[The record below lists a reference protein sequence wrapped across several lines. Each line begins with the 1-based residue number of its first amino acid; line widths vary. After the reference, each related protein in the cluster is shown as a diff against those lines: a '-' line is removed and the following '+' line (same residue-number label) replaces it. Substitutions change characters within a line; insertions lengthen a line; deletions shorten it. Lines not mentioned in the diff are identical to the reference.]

1 MRVLVTGAGGML
13 GRDAVRACELRGHR
27 VLGLT
32 HAELDIDDGPAVDAA
47 VARVRPDAVVNC
59 AAWTDVDGAEKHE
72 TDALRI
78 NSEAAG
84 VVAAAAASV
93 GATVVYPSS
102 DYVFDGNRAVPYVE
116 SDLTAPLSSYGRSKL
131 AGETST
137 QVANERHMI
146 VRSSWLYGAGGR
158 NFVETMLALG
168 AEQPEVLVVSDQV
181 GCPTYTAHL
190 AASIAELVEGEAFG
204 IHHIAGAGSCSWYDF
219 AQEIFDQSGTDC
231 RVMAATT
238 EMLARSAKRPAYSV
252 LGSER
257 SDARAL
263 PSWKQGLAA
272 YLAER
277 EALEVGAR

>member
-13 GRDAVRACELRGHR
+13 GRDVVRACELRGHR

-59 AAWTDVDGAEKHE
+59 AAWTDVDGAEQHE

-168 AEQPEVLVVSDQV
+168 ADQPEVLVVSDQV

-190 AASIAELVEGEAFG
+190 AASIAELIEGEAYG
-204 IHHIAGAGSCSWYDF
+204 IHHIAGGGSCSWYDF

-238 EMLARSAKRPAYSV
+238 EMLARSATRPAYSV

>member
-13 GRDAVRACELRGHR
+13 GRDVVHACELRGHR
-27 VLGLT
+27 VLGLSR
-32 HAELDIDDGPAVDAA
+32 AELDIGDGPAVDAA

-59 AAWTDVDGAEKHE
+59 AAWTDVDGAEDHE
-72 TDALRI
+72 AEALRI

-84 VVAAAAASV
+84 VVAAAAAGV
-93 GATVVYPSS
+93 GASVLYPSS
-102 DYVFDGNRAVPYVE
+102 DYVFDGNKERPYVE
-116 SDLTAPLSSYGRSKL
+116 SDLTGPLSAYGRTKL

-168 AEQPEVLVVSDQV
+168 ADQPEVLVVSDQV

-190 AASIAELVEGEAFG
+190 AASIAELIEGDSYG
-204 IHHIAGAGSCSWYDF
+204 IHHVAGGGSCSWYEF
-219 AQEIFDQSGTDC
+219 AQEIFDQSGVDC

-238 EMLARSAKRPAYSV
+238 DMLARKATRPAYSV
-252 LGSER
+252 LGSGR
-257 SDARAL
+257 ADARAL

>member
-1 MRVLVTGAGGML
+1 ML
-13 GRDAVRACELRGHR
+13 GRDVVRACELRSHR

-32 HAELDIDDGPAVDAA
+32 HAELDIADGPAVDATI
-47 VARVRPDAVVNC
+47 ARLRPDAVVNC

-84 VVAAAAASV
+84 VVSAAAASV
-93 GATVVYPSS
+93 GATVLYPSS
-102 DYVFDGNRAVPYVE
+102 DYVFDGNKTRPYVE
-116 SDLTAPLSSYGRSKL
+116 SDLTAPLSAYGRSKL

-137 QVANERHMI
+137 AVANQRHMV
-146 VRSSWLYGAGGR
+146 VRSSWLYGANGR

-168 AEQPEVLVVSDQV
+168 AGQPEVLVVADQV

-190 AASIAELVEGEAFG
+190 AASIAELIEGEAFG
-204 IHHIAGAGSCSWYDF
+204 IHHVAGAGSCSWYEF

-238 EMLARSAKRPAYSV
+238 DMLERPARRPAYSV
-252 LGSER
+252 LGTER

-263 PSWKQGLAA
+263 PTWKQGLAA

>member
-1 MRVLVTGAGGML
+1 ML
-13 GRDAVRACELRGHR
+13 GHDVVRACELRGHR

-32 HAELDIDDGPAVDAA
+32 HAELDIADGPAVDST
-47 VARVRPDAVVNC
+47 VTRLRPEAIVNC
-59 AAWTDVDGAEKHE
+59 AAWTDVDGAEQHE

-84 VVAAAAASV
+84 VVSAAAGSA

-102 DYVFDGNRAVPYVE
+102 DYVFDGNKTRPYVE
-116 SDLTAPLSSYGRSKL
+116 SDLTAPLSAYGRSKL

-137 QVANERHMI
+137 AVANERHMV

-168 AEQPEVLVVSDQV
+168 ADQPEVLVVSDQV
-181 GCPTYTAHL
+181 GCPTYTTHL
-190 AASIAELVEGEAFG
+190 AASIAELIEGEAFG
-204 IHHIAGAGSCSWYDF
+204 IHHVAGGGSCSWYEF

-238 EMLARSAKRPAYSV
+238 DMLARPAKRPAYSV
-252 LGSER
+252 LGTER
-257 SDARAL
+257 HDARAL

>member
-13 GRDAVRACELRGHR
+13 GRDVVRACELRNQR
-27 VLGLT
+27 VLGLPR
-32 HAELDIDDGPAVDAA
+32 AELDIDDGLAVDAT
-47 VARVRPDAVVNC
+47 VARIRPDAVINC
-59 AAWTDVDGAEKHE
+59 AAWTDVDGAEDHE
-72 TDALRI
+72 AEATRI
-78 NSEAAG
+78 NSEGAG

-93 GATVVYPSS
+93 GAVVVYPSS
-102 DYVFDGNRAVPYVE
+102 DYVFDGNRETPYVE
-116 SDLTAPLSSYGRSKL
+116 SDLTAPLSAYGRSKL

-137 QVANERHMI
+137 QVANDRHMI

-168 AEQPEVLVVSDQV
+168 ADQPEVLVVSDQV

-190 AASIAELVEGEAFG
+190 AASIAELIEGEAYG
-204 IHHIAGAGSCSWYDF
+204 LHHVAGGGSCSWYEF
-219 AQEIFDQSGTDC
+219 AQEIFDQSGVDC

-238 EMLARSAKRPAYSV
+238 EMLARKATRPAYSV
-252 LGSER
+252 LGTER
-257 SDARAL
+257 SDARPL
-263 PSWKQGLAA
+263 PTWRQGLAA

>member
-13 GRDAVRACELRGHR
+13 GRDVVRACEMRGHR

-47 VARVRPDAVVNC
+47 VGRVRPDAVVNC
-59 AAWTDVDGAEKHE
+59 AAWTDVDGAEQHE

-84 VVAAAAASV
+84 VVAAAAATV

-102 DYVFDGNRAVPYVE
+102 DYVFDGNKASPYVE
-116 SDLTAPLSSYGRSKL
+116 SDLTAPLSAYGRSKL

-168 AEQPEVLVVSDQV
+168 ADQPEVLVVSDQV

-190 AASIAELVEGEAFG
+190 AASIAELIEGESFG
-204 IHHIAGAGSCSWYDF
+204 IHHVAGGGSCSWYDF

-238 EMLARSAKRPAYSV
+238 DMLARSATRPAYSV

-277 EALEVGAR
+277 ETLEVGAR

>member
-1 MRVLVTGAGGML
+1 VRVLVTGAGGML
-13 GRDAVRACELRGHR
+13 GRDVVRACELRGHR

-32 HAELDIDDGPAVDAA
+32 HAELDVDDGPAVDAA
-47 VARVRPDAVVNC
+47 VARVRPGAVVNC
-59 AAWTDVDGAEKHE
+59 AAWTDVDGAEQHE

-102 DYVFDGNRAVPYVE
+102 DYVFDGNKAVPYVE

-146 VRSSWLYGAGGR
+146 VRSSWLYGVGGR
-158 NFVETMLALG
+158 NFVETMLAIG
-168 AEQPEVLVVSDQV
+168 ADQPEVLVVSDQI

-190 AASIAELVEGEAFG
+190 AASIAELIEGEAFG
-204 IHHIAGAGSCSWYDF
+204 IHHVAGGGSCSWYDF

-238 EMLARSAKRPAYSV
+238 EMLARSATRPAYSV

>member
-13 GRDAVRACELRGHR
+13 GRDVVRACELRGHR

-47 VARVRPDAVVNC
+47 VGRVRPDAVVNC
-59 AAWTDVDGAEKHE
+59 AAWTDVDGAEQHE

-84 VVAAAAASV
+84 VVAAAAANV

-102 DYVFDGNRAVPYVE
+102 DYVFDGNRTTPYVE
-116 SDLTAPLSSYGRSKL
+116 SDLTAPLSAYGRSKL

-137 QVANERHMI
+137 QVANERHMV

-168 AEQPEVLVVSDQV
+168 ADQPEVLVVSDQV

-190 AASIAELVEGEAFG
+190 AASIAELIEGESFG
-204 IHHIAGAGSCSWYDF
+204 IHHVAGGGSCSWYDF

-238 EMLARSAKRPAYSV
+238 EMLARSATRPAYSA

-277 EALEVGAR
+277 ETLEVGAR

>member
-1 MRVLVTGAGGML
+1 MKVLVTGAGGML
-13 GRDAVRACELRGHR
+13 GRDMLRACELRGHD
-27 VLGLT
+27 VLGLA
-32 HAELDIDDGPAVDAA
+32 HAELDVADGPAVDAT
-47 VARVRPDAVVNC
+47 VTRLRPDAIVNC
-59 AAWTDVDGAEKHE
+59 AAFTDVDGAEAHE

-84 VVAAAAASV
+84 VVSAAAASV
-93 GATVVYPSS
+93 GAAVAYPSS
-102 DYVFDGNRAVPYVE
+102 DYVFDGNRTKPYVE
-116 SDLTAPLSSYGRSKL
+116 SDLTAPLSAYGRSKL

-137 QVANERHMI
+137 AVANPRHMV
-146 VRSSWLYGAGGR
+146 VRSAWLYGAGGR

-168 AEQPEVLVVSDQV
+168 AGQPEVLVVSDQV

-190 AASIAELVEGEAFG
+190 AASIAELIEGEAFG
-204 IHHIAGAGSCSWYDF
+204 VHHVAGGGSCSWYEF

-238 EMLARSAKRPAYSV
+238 DMLARAAKRPAYSV

-257 SDARAL
+257 SDARPL

-277 EALEVGAR
+277 ETLEVGAR